1 MYGGELAGM
10 APEFTVS
17 GAIAMFNQ
25 ILDTATPIIIVTGE
39 MANFKVNQGKWV
51 FFDIKDDKGILNCFM
66 PVYQLRIAVEDGM
79 KVSITARPSVT
90 KWGRFSLTVQQIKP
104 VGEGSIKKSFELL
117 KKKLTV
123 EGLFDVSRKRGL
135 PAIPEHI
142 GVISSVDA
150 AGYCDFIKIV
160 SSRMGGLQIDVI
172 STQVQGEKAADQIIA
187 AINQFN
193 ELANPPEVLAILRG
207 GGSRDD
213 LAVFD
218 DEKLVRAIAASR
230 IPTIVGVGH
239 EIDTTLADLAADK
252 RASTP
257 SNAAELLVPDKREIV
272 VGLDDSLTSMVQTL
286 SNQVSSRQSQL
297 DNCLVKISGS
307 TERIVT
313 VTKQKIDGD
322 VANMNRTV
330 TGLLDNNRYRLKSLT
345 DSLTAYNPR
354 LVLRR
359 GYALVWNER
368 NHIATTATVG
378 DKLTIETA
386 KQLIE
391 TEVTNVRSKS
401 N

>member
-39 MANFKVNQGKWV
+39 VANFKINQGKWV
-51 FFDIKDDKGILNCFM
+51 FFDVKDDKGILNCFM
-66 PVYQLRIAVEDGM
+66 PVYQLRIAIEDGM
-79 KVSITARPSVT
+79 KVSITARPNVT

-117 KKKLTV
+117 KKKLTA
-123 EGLFDVSRKRGL
+123 EGLFATSRKRQL

-142 GVISSVDA
+142 GVVSSIDA
-150 AGYCDFIKIV
+150 AGYRDFIKII
-160 SSRMGGLQIDVI
+160 SARMSGLQIDVI

-187 AINQFN
+187 AISQFN

-257 SNAAELLVPDKREIV
+257 SNAAELLVPDKREIIAE
-272 VGLDDSLTSMVQTL
+272 LDDSLTSMVQTL
-286 SNQVSSRQSQL
+286 SNQVATRQSRL
-297 DNCLVKISGS
+297 DNCLLKISSS
-307 TERIVT
+307 TERIVAGAN
-313 VTKQKIDGD
+313 QKIDSD
-322 VANMNRTV
+322 MASANRAM
-330 TGLLDNNRYRLKSLT
+330 TGLMDSNRYRLKSLI

-354 LVLRR
+354 LVLQR
-359 GYALVWNER
+359 GYALVWNEQ
-368 NHIATTATVG
+368 NHIATTATTG

-391 TEVTNVRSKS
+391 TEVTNVRSK
-401 N
+401 ND